1 MSAEEVLIKK
11 ERNNATFVTKELT
24 NILDGGS
31 DCTARRH
38 KYGK

>member
-1 MSAEEVLIKK
+1 MSAEEVLIQK

-31 DCTARRH
+31 DCTTRRH